1 MAIPQEIKVIPVGF
15 LFAEMGEGA
24 QWAFPSWG
32 PGPGQGIDVHGGS
45 SQTLAGEIGLSEFEN
60 VFVIAWICPETM
72 KSNPGTLRETNFEAA
87 VTRFGF
93 SWKFGRKSKRNKGGK
108 CVLG

>member
-1 MAIPQEIKVIPVGF
+1 
-15 LFAEMGEGA
+15 
-24 QWAFPSWG
+24 
-32 PGPGQGIDVHGGS
+32 
-45 SQTLAGEIGLSEFEN
+45 
-60 VFVIAWICPETM
+60 M

-108 CVLG
+108 CVLGWKSTFLAKFFAQMGEGAQWAFPSWGPGPGQRIDGKRTPGSCKVILQLRVFVFRPMLCSNAFTLLRW

>member
-1 MAIPQEIKVIPVGF
+1 
-15 LFAEMGEGA
+15 MGEGA

-60 VFVIAWICPETM
+60 VFAEVFICPETM
-72 KSNPGTLRETNFEAA
+72 ELLQESLRETNFEATVA
-87 VTRFGF
+87 HFEFPWQFR
-93 SWKFGRKSKRNKGGK
+93 RKSK
-108 CVLG
+108 